1 MDGLAAQI
9 RLEVETVS
17 LGTPL
22 CGRHD
27 LPPLHWQRDQ
37 RIVTC
42 SRYTSEEYDTLIE
55 DGRLQL
61 CNNVIDGLSPR
72 RRQCPIKLSIQRSE
86 ECFRRHVEDQA

>member
-27 LPPLHWQRDQ
+27 LPHLHWKRDQ

-55 DGRLQL
+55 DGCFQL
-61 CNNVIDGLSPR
+61 CDNVIDSLSPR
-72 RRQCPIKLSIQRSE
+72 RRQCSIKLSIKRCE
-86 ECFRRHVEDQA
+86 ECFRRHVEGQD